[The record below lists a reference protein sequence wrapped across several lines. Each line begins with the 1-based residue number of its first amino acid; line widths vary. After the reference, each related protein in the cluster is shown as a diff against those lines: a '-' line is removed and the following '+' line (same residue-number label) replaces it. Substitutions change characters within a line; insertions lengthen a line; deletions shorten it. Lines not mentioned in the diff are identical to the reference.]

1 MATMTIKDGAWVV
14 SINPGETATFNTA
27 KKYVD
32 KNISVQ
38 ANAQTVGNGKVTI
51 NQNGASLGSF
61 TLNQTSDTTIS
72 LTTSMIYSGSDTPS
86 STLGKNGDVYIKLI

>member
-1 MATMTIKDGAWVV
+1 MATTTIKDGAWVV

-51 NQNGASLGSF
+51 NQNGALLGSF
-61 TLNQTSDTTIS
+61 TLNQTSDTIIN
-72 LTTSMIYSGSDTPS
+72 LTTPIIYSGSDTPS
-86 STLGKNGDVYIKLI
+86 QTLGKNGDVYIKLI

>member
-1 MATMTIKDGAWVV
+1 MATTTIKDGAWVT

-38 ANAQTVGNGKVTI
+38 ATAQTVGNGTI
-51 NQNGASLGSF
+51 TISQNGASLGSF
-61 TLNQTSDTTIS
+61 SVNQNSNETIS
-72 LTTSMIYSGSDTPS
+72 FNTPVIYSGTSTPS
-86 STLGKNGDVYIKLI
+86 ASLGRNGDIYIKLV